1 MGLAMTSSRA
11 QTLAVVREALA
22 RFAAN
27 DVEGLLKLLDDD
39 VEWQEPD
46 TGGRLPWSGYYRG
59 KSGVLIWLQAL
70 GAVDDLKIEPREF
83 LADGDRVVVLARE
96 TGRMRATGRAFDSDL
111 ALVFTVAG
119 GRITAMRVF
128 ANTAAQVEA
137 ATAH

>member
-1 MGLAMTSSRA
+1 MTSSRA

>member
-1 MGLAMTSSRA
+1 MTSSRV
-11 QTLAVVREALA
+11 QTLAVVQEALA
-22 RFAAN
+22 RFAAS
-27 DVEGLLKLLDDD
+27 DVEGLLKLIDDE

-83 LADGDRVVVLARE
+83 LADGDRVVVLAHE
-96 TGRMRATGRAFDSDL
+96 TGRMRATGRAFESDV

-119 GRITAMRVF
+119 GRIAAMRVF

-137 ATAH
+137 ATAR

>member
-70 GAVDDLKIEPREF
+70 GAVDDLKIKPREF
-83 LADGDRVVVLARE
+83 LADGDRVVVLAHE

-111 ALVFTVAG
+111 ALVFTVAA